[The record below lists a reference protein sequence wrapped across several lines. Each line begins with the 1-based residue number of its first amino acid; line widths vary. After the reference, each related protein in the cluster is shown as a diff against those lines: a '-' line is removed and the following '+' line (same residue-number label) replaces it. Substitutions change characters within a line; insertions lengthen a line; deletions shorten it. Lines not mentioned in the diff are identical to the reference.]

1 MKDVVAVVFGFGMIL
16 NVAPFIPQAVHLWR
30 TKTSRGGM
38 GGTND
43 RSEDVL
49 LFLRDLY
56 SRVSELIG
64 TLEVKCGLLWDSV
77 KNPWLKIRARV
88 EISIGMTAPPANP
101 LEWNNPDSACRVLL
115 RARIR
120 STSYTKSICGP

>member
-43 RSEDVL
+43 RS
-49 LFLRDLY
+49 
-56 SRVSELIG
+56 
-64 TLEVKCGLLWDSV
+64 
-77 KNPWLKIRARV
+77 
-88 EISIGMTAPPANP
+88 
-101 LEWNNPDSACRVLL
+101 
-115 RARIR
+115 
-120 STSYTKSICGP
+120 